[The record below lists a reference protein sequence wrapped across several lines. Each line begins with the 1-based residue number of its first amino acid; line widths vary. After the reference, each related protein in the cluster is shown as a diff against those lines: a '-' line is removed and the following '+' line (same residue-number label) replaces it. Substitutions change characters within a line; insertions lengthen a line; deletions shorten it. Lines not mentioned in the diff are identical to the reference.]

1 MLINVQALR
10 AVAAFAVVFVHL
22 QVLAVILGWGP
33 NAFVFGN
40 AGVDLFFVIS
50 GAIMVVTVRRRPQTP
65 QKFLANRIARIAP
78 LYWLITGVVF
88 CAAQM
93 APSLFDATHPDLTQ
107 LLKSLLFIPFQR
119 GDGRMAPVVFVGW
132 TLNYEMAFYLL
143 FAAGLA
149 FKRWSAGLTVV
160 LVALVATVSFGLVT
174 HPAGGLER
182 FYTAPL
188 VLEFALGMG
197 IGAAV
202 GRVRR
207 VRIPNSWVLGVDAL
221 MVALILAG
229 PQAWPWLDRFI
240 AFGLPAAVLVASAI
254 HLEETGR
261 VVGGKWLRRLGD
273 ASYSTYLTHFF
284 ITQAVIKAAITLG
297 LAAPLAVIPLTGLI
311 FVLVAAGGLATH
323 AAVERPLIKLSKR
336 RLFAIRGQSAVVS
349 APNTVKVEPSG

>member
-1 MLINVQALR
+1 MLVNVQALR

-65 QKFLANRIARIAP
+65 QRFLANRIARIAP
-78 LYWLITGVVF
+78 LYWLITATVF
-88 CAAQM
+88 CAALA
-93 APSLFDATHPDLTQ
+93 APSLFGATHPDLAQ

-149 FKRWSAGLTVV
+149 FKRWSAGMTVV
-160 LVALVATVSFGLVT
+160 LSALTLAVAIGLSA
-174 HPAGGLER
+174 HPAGGLLR
-182 FYTAPL
+182 FYTEPL

-197 IGAAV
+197 IGAAI
-202 GRVRR
+202 GGLHGL
-207 VRIPNSWVLGVDAL
+207 RIPSAVVFGVDSL
-221 MVALILAG
+221 MVGAILTG
-229 PQAWPWLDRFI
+229 PLLWPNVDRFA

-261 VVGGKWLRRLGD
+261 VVGGKWLPRLGD

-284 ITQAVIKAAITLG
+284 ITQAVIKTAVHLG
-297 LAAPLAVIPLTGLI
+297 LVAPLAVLPLIGLI
-311 FVLVAAGGLATH
+311 LALVAAGGLTTH
-323 AAVERPLIKLSKR
+323 ALIERPLIKLSKR
-336 RLFAIRGQSAVVS
+336 RFWAGRAPGAVVS
-349 APNTVKVEPSG
+349 SPNTVKVEP